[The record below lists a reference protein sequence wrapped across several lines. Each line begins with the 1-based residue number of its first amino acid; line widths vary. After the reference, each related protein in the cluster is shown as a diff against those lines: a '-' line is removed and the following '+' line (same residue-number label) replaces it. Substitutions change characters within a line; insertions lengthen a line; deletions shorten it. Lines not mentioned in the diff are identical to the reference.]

1 MVSDRLARVT
11 LLRLAEPGDAV
22 MGRLVA
28 SCGPEAAVGQIRER
42 ALDPEFTQWFV
53 SSHRRSSAGSRDGQP
68 AARLAR
74 MLASW
79 SARLETADAARDL
92 AEGEWGG
99 ARLVIPGDP
108 EWPTQLDDL
117 GDSRPHAL
125 WLHGEADLR
134 FSCLRSVAV
143 VGSRAAT
150 PYGAHIAAEFGAGLG
165 ERNWTVVSGGAYGVD
180 GAAHRGALSGETATV
195 AVLACGTDVAYPSA
209 HHQLFAAVRS
219 QGVLVSECP
228 MGAHPTRL
236 RFLVRNRVIAALS
249 RGTVVIEAAVRSGA
263 LNTAGHAIALNRH
276 LAAVPGPVTSE
287 NSAGCHRLIRQGT
300 ATCVTAPE
308 EMIELVGAMG
318 ADLAP
323 EPRGPVLPRDQLDPE
338 TRRVLE
344 AMPARIGV
352 GPATIAVD
360 AGVDLETVLSCLGGL
375 AAAGYVERGSRG
387 WRLRPERP

>member
-1 MVSDRLARVT
+1 M
-11 LLRLAEPGDAV
+11 
-22 MGRLVA
+22 
-28 SCGPEAAVGQIRER
+28 
-42 ALDPEFTQWFV
+42 
-53 SSHRRSSAGSRDGQP
+53 
-68 AARLAR
+68 
-74 MLASW
+74 
-79 SARLETADAARDL
+79 
-92 AEGEWGG
+92 
-99 ARLVIPGDP
+99 
-108 EWPTQLDDL
+108 
-117 GDSRPHAL
+117 
-125 WLHGEADLR
+125 
-134 FSCLRSVAV
+134 
-143 VGSRAAT
+143 
-150 PYGAHIAAEFGAGLG
+150 
-165 ERNWTVVSGGAYGVD
+165 
-180 GAAHRGALSGETATV
+180 
-195 AVLACGTDVAYPSA
+195 LACGTDVAYPSA

-338 TRRVLE
+338 TRK
-344 AMPARIGV
+344 
-352 GPATIAVD
+352 GP
-360 AGVDLETVLSCLGGL
+360 
-375 AAAGYVERGSRG
+375 RGHA
-387 WRLRPERP
+387 RPERSGPGDDSGGRGRRPGDGALLPRGPGRRGIRGARLPRLASTPRVSLTSSRGGFAFA